1 MLEVGEGLQPA
12 VLLKRDL
19 VALER
24 LGVGQLLNGVC
35 LGAEVWVERLLRF
48 AALFFLSKAPRPP
61 TETTTPD
68 LGLAHLWA
76 PRVPHSW

>member
-1 MLEVGEGLQPA
+1 
-12 VLLKRDL
+12 
-19 VALER
+19 
-24 LGVGQLLNGVC
+24 
-35 LGAEVWVERLLRF
+35 
-48 AALFFLSKAPRPP
+48 LFFLSKAPRPP